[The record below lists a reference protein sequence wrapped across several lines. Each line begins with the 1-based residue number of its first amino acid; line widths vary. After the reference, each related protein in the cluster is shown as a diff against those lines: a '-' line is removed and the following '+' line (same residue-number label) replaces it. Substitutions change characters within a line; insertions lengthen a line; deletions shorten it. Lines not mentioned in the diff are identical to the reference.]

1 MLLAL
6 AYPRYLLLTFLSG
19 VALGMQHFEQSFFA
33 IGALLFAAILN
44 IKFAERISHKNYYSI
59 KFIVSLLIGIIAGK
73 LLLIAIF
80 NHYFIQVNSGRM
92 YWLKGHLKFLLGSFF
107 FHFQSIIWSV
117 LGLGWLIILKYI
129 DGGRKTIPFFIT
141 FFGLLLLLPISG
153 DQTRVLAVI
162 TFPLMAVYFLFN
174 EEFLYKISTKE
185 VSIIFLIW
193 ILMPWGWVWGGLPRG
208 SVLSF
213 DIYFLLH
220 KCFGVFN
227 PDPSASWDW
236 RPFY

>member
-1 MLLAL
+1 MVLAL
-6 AYPRYLLLTFLSG
+6 AYPQYLLLTLLSG

-33 IGALLFAAILN
+33 IGALLFAAALN
-44 IKFAERISHKNYYSI
+44 RKFAEPISHKNYYSI
-59 KFIVSLLIGIIAGK
+59 KFIVFLLIGVIAGK
-73 LLLIAIF
+73 LLLIGIF

-92 YWLKGHLKFLLGSFF
+92 YWLKEHFTFLLRLFF

-153 DQTRVLAVI
+153 DHTRVLAVI

-174 EEFLYKISTKE
+174 EEYLYKISTKE

-193 ILMPWGWVWGGLPRG
+193 ALMPWGWVWGGLPRG
-208 SVLSF
+208 SVLSY
-213 DIYFLLH
+213 DIYFLLN
-220 KCFGVFN
+220 KFFGLLN
-227 PDPSASWDW
+227 PDPTISWDW
-236 RPFY
+236 WPFY